1 MARFH
6 KKAAATIEEL
16 TRMNR
21 RKFLTAS
28 AVGLGA
34 SKLNLS
40 ALQNDAKD
48 GKSRQYYEL
57 RQYHV
62 QSGRQQKTTDAFL
75 RDALVPALN
84 RLGISPVG
92 VFNVEIGEGS
102 PRFHVLLPAASVD
115 VLATAETH
123 LGLDAEYLKA
133 GAPFLTAPADQPAM
147 VRIESSLMIAFEG
160 WPNLKLPAATTD
172 HKDRLFE
179 LRTYESPSDQDH
191 RRKVEM
197 FNSGEF
203 EVFEKAGF
211 WQVFFGDVLIG
222 SKLPCLTYMVGFP
235 SLAARVDEWKTFGS
249 LPEWKKLTGSPR
261 YSFESIVS
269 NITNTILRPTDYSQ
283 V

>member
-1 MARFH
+1 
-6 KKAAATIEEL
+6 
-16 TRMNR
+16 MNR
-21 RKFLTAS
+21 RTFLSAS
-28 AVGLGA
+28 VVGLSA
-34 SKLNLS
+34 SKLDLS
-40 ALQNDAKD
+40 AMHNDAAD

-62 QSGRQQKTTDAFL
+62 QSGRQQKITDAFL

-84 RLGISPVG
+84 RLSISPVG

-102 PRFHVLLPAASVD
+102 PRLHLLLPAASAD
-115 VLATAETH
+115 VLATAEAR
-123 LGLDAEYLKA
+123 LGLDAEYLRA
-133 GAPFLTAPADQPAM
+133 GAPFLTAPADQPAI
-147 VRIESSLMIAFEG
+147 VRIESSLMVAFEG
-160 WPNLKLPAATTD
+160 WPKLKLPAATTE
-172 HKDRLFE
+172 HKDRFFE

-222 SKLPCLTYMVGFP
+222 SKLPCLMYMIGFP
-235 SLAARVDEWKTFGS
+235 SLAERVEEWKTFGS
-249 LPEWKKLTGSPR
+249 LPEWKKLTSSPR

-283 V
+283 I

>member
-1 MARFH
+1 
-6 KKAAATIEEL
+6 
-16 TRMNR
+16 MNR
-21 RKFLTAS
+21 RKFLAAS

-40 ALQNDAKD
+40 AMQNEAAD

-62 QSGRQQKTTDAFL
+62 QSGRQQKLTDAFL

-115 VLATAETH
+115 VLATAEAR
-123 LGLDAEYLKA
+123 LGHDADYLKA
-133 GAPFLTAPADQPAM
+133 GAPFLNAPADQPAM
-147 VRIESSLMIAFEG
+147 VRVESSLMVAFEG
-160 WPNLKLPAATTD
+160 WPNLKLPAAMAA

-222 SKLPCLTYMVGFP
+222 SKLPCLTYMIGFP
-235 SLAARVDEWKTFGS
+235 SLAERVEEWKTFGS
-249 LPEWKKLTGSPR
+249 LPEWKKLTSSPR

-283 V
+283 I

>member
-1 MARFH
+1 
-6 KKAAATIEEL
+6 
-16 TRMNR
+16 MNR
-21 RKFLTAS
+21 RNFLTAS
-28 AVGLGA
+28 AAGL
-34 SKLNLS
+34 SVSQLDLS
-40 ALQNDAKD
+40 ALQTATANE
-48 GKSRQYYEL
+48 KSREYYEL
-57 RQYHV
+57 REYHV

-84 RLGISPVG
+84 RLGISPIG
-92 VFNVEIGEGS
+92 VFNVEVGEKS
-102 PRFHVLLPAASVD
+102 PQYHVLLPAASVD
-115 VLATAETH
+115 VLATAEAR

-133 GAPFLTAPADQPAM
+133 GAPFLNAPADQPAM
-147 VRIESSLMIAFEG
+147 VRMESALMVAFEG
-160 WPNLKLPAATTD
+160 WPKLKLPAATAG

-222 SKLPCLTYMVGFP
+222 TKLPCLTYMVGFP
-235 SLAARVDEWKTFGS
+235 SLAERVEEWKTFGS
-249 LPEWKKLTGSPR
+249 LPEWKKLTSSPR

-283 V
+283 I

>member
-1 MARFH
+1 
-6 KKAAATIEEL
+6 
-16 TRMNR
+16 MNR

-28 AVGLGA
+28 AAGLGA

-40 ALQNDAKD
+40 GMQNDAAA

-62 QSGRQQKTTDAFL
+62 QSGRQQKITDAFL

-84 RLGISPVG
+84 RLGINLVG
-92 VFNVEIGEGS
+92 VFNIEIGEGS
-102 PRFHVLLPAASVD
+102 PRYHVLLPAPSVD
-115 VLATAETH
+115 VLATAEAR
-123 LGLDAEYLKA
+123 LGQDSEYLKA
-133 GAPFLTAPADQPAM
+133 GAPFLSAPADQPAM
-147 VRIESSLMIAFEG
+147 VRMESSLMVAFEG
-160 WPNLKLPAATTD
+160 WPKLKLPEATTA

-222 SKLPCLTYMVGFP
+222 AKLPCLTYMVGFP
-235 SLAARVDEWKTFGS
+235 SLAERVENWKTFGS
-249 LPEWKKLTGSPR
+249 LPEWKKLTSSPR

-283 V
+283 I